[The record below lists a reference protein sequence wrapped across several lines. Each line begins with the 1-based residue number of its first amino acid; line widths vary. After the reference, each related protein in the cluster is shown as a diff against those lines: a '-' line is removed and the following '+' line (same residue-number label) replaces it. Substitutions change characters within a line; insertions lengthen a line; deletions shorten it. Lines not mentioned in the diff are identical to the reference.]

1 MSMVIYRF
9 IPLVISWILISAQ
22 NYMNGNKLL
31 MVASL
36 VIPMLLLIMRRPVLF
51 FVQWITFFGIIIWI
65 RAAANYISSIIQPNG
80 NYYMVVIFFSF
91 LCLWTVGSGLLLYN
105 NDLRRIY
112 RL

>member
-1 MSMVIYRF
+1 MVIYRF

-36 VIPMLLLIMRRPVLF
+36 VIPMLLLVMRRPVLL
-51 FVQWITFFGIIIWI
+51 FVQWTTFFGIIVWI
-65 RAAANYISSIIQPNG
+65 RAGVHYISYIIDPNG
-80 NYYMVVIFFSF
+80 NYFMVVILFSF
-91 LCLWTVGSGLLLYN
+91 LSLWTVGSGLLLYN
-105 NDLRRIY
+105 DDLRRLY